1 MEAKNLTH
9 GDCIKV
15 TYKNS
20 YLQTIDHFMIAQVGP
35 HEICLFWVL
44 VPEIDSE
51 CTMTWN
57 RFCKPAI
64 LADHKIRYNYN
75 ITDEVEH
82 FEILTT
88 ENILKLWPDSFT
100 PDNILSV
107 EKIDSVKISIKL

>member
-1 MEAKNLTH
+1 MEAKNLTP

-15 TYKNS
+15 AYKNS
-20 YLQTIDHFMIAQVGP
+20 YLQTIDYFMIAQVGF

-44 VPEIDSE
+44 VPNSDSE

-75 ITDEVEH
+75 TADEVEH

-100 PDNILSV
+100 TDDILSV
-107 EKIDSVKISIKL
+107 EKINPVKISINL